1 MCCSHSNPHK
11 HLKPGAQGG
20 FLGRE
25 GGFWG
30 GIAQGLCTGSP
41 ACFWIRLPGGLP
53 SRWGTWWHSTPPP
66 LQPHLPCPF
75 PAHGGDTPIPTV
87 SPTRTG
93 ASCGNHPSTT
103 TEAPSQS
110 WVWAQHLQGPG
121 DTQGEERLGKWRV
134 SGNEEGPG
142 WGAAPNM
149 PSRPCTPS
157 LSPNPGM
164 EAGAGLDR
172 GRLAGCDGV
181 EGAWGPGSQD

>member
-20 FLGRE
+20 LLGRE
-25 GGFWG
+25 GGLRG

-41 ACFWIRLPGGLP
+41 ACLWLRLPGGASHQVGDLGAQP
-53 SRWGTWWHSTPPP
+53 SPSLAATPPLSLTSP
-66 LQPHLPCPF
+66 W
-75 PAHGGDTPIPTV
+75 GDTPIPAV

-93 ASCGNHPSTT
+93 ASGGNHPSTT

-110 WVWAQHLQGPG
+110 WVWAQRLQGPG

-142 WGAAPNM
+142 WGAAPNC
-149 PSRPCTPS
+149 PTDPAP
-157 LSPNPGM
+157 LP
-164 EAGAGLDR
+164 
-172 GRLAGCDGV
+172 
-181 EGAWGPGSQD
+181 